1 MKVIITDDFDLRK
14 IAISGQCF
22 RVKHLDN
29 DYRRFICRDEVCY
42 IKSLPGEHEYDVI
55 CSPDSWDTFWAVYF
69 DLDRD
74 YQEIR
79 ESILTDNAFIQKAV
93 REGAGIRVLRQ
104 KCRGHQR
111 RRQSVPCSTV
121 C

>member
-55 CSPDSWDTFWAVYF
+55 CSPTP
-69 DLDRD
+69 
-74 YQEIR
+74 
-79 ESILTDNAFIQKAV
+79 
-93 REGAGIRVLRQ
+93 GIRSGL
-104 KCRGHQR
+104 CISIWTGIIR
-111 RRQSVPCSTV
+111 RYARAF
-121 C
+121 